1 MILIILFLCIYV
13 GEFVLVIKFFFWVLK
28 VVIELF
34 LGFNEGIWMIE
45 IGGRGGG
52 W

>member
-1 MILIILFLCIYV
+1 MILIILLPSIHV
-13 GEFVLVIKFFFWVLK
+13 GESVLAIKLLSWAPK
-28 VVIELF
+28 VVTESF